1 MLNFTVGQVVYSK
14 AGRDSGRLFVVSA
27 LIDELYVHIVDG
39 DLRKVE
45 KPKKKKIKHLK
56 ATGYVIEPL
65 KEKFEN
71 GLKVNN
77 SEIRKALKVIRE
89 KLESAEETNINQF

>member
-1 MLNFTVGQVVYSK
+1 MLNVTVGQVVYSK

-45 KPKKKKIKHLK
+45 KPKKKKVKHLK
-56 ATGYVIEPL
+56 ATGYVIDTL
-65 KEKFEN
+65 KEKFEK

-77 SEIRKALKVIRE
+77 SEVRKALKDIRQ
-89 KLESAEETNINQF
+89 KLESAGESKIN